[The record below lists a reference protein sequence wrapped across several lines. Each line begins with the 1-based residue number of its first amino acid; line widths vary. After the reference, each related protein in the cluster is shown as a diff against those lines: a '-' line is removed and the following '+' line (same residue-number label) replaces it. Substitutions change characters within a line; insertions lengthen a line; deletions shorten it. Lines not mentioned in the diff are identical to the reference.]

1 VVQDT
6 LYFILRDVWRSFKSD
21 KLTVAFA
28 LASMAIGLAMATVT
42 LSILD
47 ATILHPLPYPAPQEI
62 VELTQPDKSSGRL
75 RAFTYRF
82 FQDAQRSLPGIQ
94 SLGALSYSDLILQSD
109 HDPVAVS
116 GVACSASFFDV
127 LKLKPMRGRSFER
140 SEESP
145 DSGVPVVL
153 ISEELWRN
161 RYGSDPGILGRTI
174 RLNELPHIV
183 IGVMKAGLRIPPLP
197 SAPAVWIPLGSDPMM
212 AQVKKMFPSSWDR
225 SAYLFL
231 WARINPGISV
241 KTAEEQAKAAGLSLL
256 AQADPDRS
264 PSADFRIVSVEE
276 QLRSRYQ
283 FEIYILVLGVLLIM
297 LVTCFNVSSLILARS
312 LSHRG
317 ELAVRLALGE
327 SQLRAVTRMFLEGV
341 LISVSGALAAMLAGK
356 LMLLALESTIPSGF
370 LPYREITL
378 STKVLGMVLTVAVVC
393 GIVISLWPALRLK
406 RSGRGNLLESLHRS
420 TTEGRSVKLN
430 RQIVVVAQIACTVL
444 AIAIFL
450 SLFRSYHNISA
461 AQLGFDAGP
470 VLVVNLS
477 LPKNAVSGARWK
489 QLGALL
495 INNLESQNGVASAA
509 IAISPPL
516 TRSLRAS
523 YSLPGSLPGKGGQNS
538 VGIADYRPVGRNYFS
553 TLGIP
558 LRKGRLFSDSD
569 TLKSNP
575 VCILNEALARAQ
587 FAERPEIGAA
597 ITPLGMKPCE
607 VIGVVGD
614 VASYDLRDRHAPALY
629 VPFDQMSSEAI
640 QGFMSILIR
649 TSNGASHSQIDHLKA
664 LVVEEIRREAPMLP
678 ATIQP
683 LTAIVARASS
693 LERFRAMLMGVVS
706 LIAVILAACG
716 VYGIAANYVI
726 QRRRDLT
733 IRLALGAT
741 TRHIITGIMKDALIL
756 AVIGLVLGLA
766 GAYPL
771 LKALNAVLFG
781 LAGLEM
787 EAIAACALI
796 ILFIVSLSAYIPAR
810 RTISLNVA
818 DVLKDV

>member
-1 VVQDT
+1 VIQDT

-28 LASMAIGLAMATVT
+28 LVSMAFGLATATVT

-47 ATILHPLPYPAPQEI
+47 ATIFHPLPYPEPQEI

-94 SLGALSYSDLILQSD
+94 SLGALSYSNLILQSD
-109 HDPVAVS
+109 YDPVAVS

-127 LKLKPMRGRSFER
+127 LKLKPMRGRSFDR

-174 RLNELPHIV
+174 RLNELPHTV
-183 IGVMKAGLRIPPLP
+183 IGIMEAGLRIPPLP
-197 SAPAVWIPLGSDPMM
+197 SPPALWIPLGSDPIM

-231 WARINPGISV
+231 WARINHGISV

-256 AQADPDRS
+256 TQADPDRLQS
-264 PSADFRIVSVEE
+264 TDFRIVSVEE
-276 QLRSRYQ
+276 QLRGRYRS
-283 FEIYILVLGVLLIM
+283 EIYILVLGVLLVM

-312 LSHRG
+312 LSHRD

-327 SQLRAVTRMFLEGV
+327 SQLRAITRMFLEGV
-341 LISVSGALAAMLAGK
+341 LISVSGALVAILAGK

-370 LPYREITL
+370 LPYRQITL
-378 STKVLGMVLTVAVVC
+378 NTKVLGVVLAGAVVC

-406 RSGRGNLLESLHRS
+406 RSGRGNLLESMHRS

-444 AIAIFL
+444 AIVIFL

-477 LPKNAVSGARWK
+477 LPINAVSGERWK

-495 INNLESQNGVASAA
+495 VNNLESQNGVASAA

-516 TRSLRAS
+516 TRSLRTS
-523 YSLPGSLPGKGGQNS
+523 YSLPGKSGQNS
-538 VGIADYRPVGRNYFS
+538 AGIADYRPVGRSYFS

-569 TLKSNP
+569 TSKSNP

-587 FAERPEIGAA
+587 FAERLEISAA

-614 VASYDLRDRHAPALY
+614 VASYDLRDRPAPALY
-629 VPFDQMSSEAI
+629 VPFDQMHSESI

-649 TSNGASHSQIDHLKA
+649 TSNGASHSQIDYLKT
-664 LVVEEIRREAPMLP
+664 LVVEEIRRKAPMLP

-683 LTAIVARASS
+683 LTAIVARTSS

-741 TRHIITGIMKDALIL
+741 TRHIITGILKDALIL

-771 LKALNAVLFG
+771 LQALNAVLFG

-787 EAIAACALI
+787 EAIAACALMI
-796 ILFIVSLSAYIPAR
+796 FFIVSLSAYIPAR
-810 RTISLNVA
+810 RTVSLNVA

>member
-1 VVQDT
+1 VIQDT

-28 LASMAIGLAMATVT
+28 LVSMAIGLATATVT

-47 ATILHPLPYPAPQEI
+47 SAILHPLPYQAPQEI

-82 FQDAQRSLPGIQ
+82 FYDAQRSLPGIQ
-94 SLGALSYSDLILQSD
+94 SLGALSFSDLILQSD

-127 LKLKPMRGRSFER
+127 LKLKPMRGRLFDR
-140 SEESP
+140 TEESP
-145 DSGVPVVL
+145 DSGVPLVL
-153 ISEELWRN
+153 ISEELWRS
-161 RYGSDPGILGRTI
+161 RYGSDPSILGRTI
-174 RLNELPHIV
+174 RLNELPHTV

-231 WARINPGISV
+231 WARINHGISI

-256 AQADPDRS
+256 AQADPGRS
-264 PSADFRIVSVEE
+264 PGADFRIISVEE
-276 QLRSRYQ
+276 ELRSRYRL
-283 FEIYILVLGVLLIM
+283 EIYILVLGVLLVV

-341 LISVSGALAAMLAGK
+341 LISVLGALVAALAGK

-370 LPYREITL
+370 LPYREIAL
-378 STKVLGMVLTVAVVC
+378 NTKVLGMVLTVAVVC
-393 GIVISLWPALRLK
+393 GILISLWPALRLK
-406 RSGRGNLLESLHRS
+406 RSGRANMLECLYRS
-420 TTEGRSVKLN
+420 ATEGRSVKLN
-430 RQIVVVAQIACTVL
+430 RQIVVIAQIACTVL
-444 AIAIFL
+444 AIVIFL

-461 AQLGFDAGP
+461 AQLGFDADP

-477 LPKNAVSGARWK
+477 LPKNAVSGERWK

-495 INNLESQNGVASAA
+495 VSNLESRNGVASAA

-516 TRSLRAS
+516 TRSLRTS
-523 YSLPGSLPGKGGQNS
+523 YSLPGKSGQNS
-538 VGIADYRPVGRNYFS
+538 AGIADYRPVGRNYFS
-553 TLGIP
+553 ALGIP

-569 TLKSNP
+569 TSKSNP
-575 VCILNEALARAQ
+575 VCILNETLAKAQ
-587 FAERPEIGAA
+587 FAERPESGATIA
-597 ITPLGMKPCE
+597 PLGMKPCE

-614 VASYDLRDRHAPALY
+614 VASYDLRDRPAPALY
-629 VPFDQMSSEAI
+629 VPFDQMRSESI

-649 TSNGASHSQIDHLKA
+649 TSNGASPSKIDYLKT
-664 LVVEEIRREAPMLP
+664 LIVGEIRREAPMLP
-678 ATIQP
+678 ASIQP
-683 LTAIVARASS
+683 LRAIVARSSS
-693 LERFRAMLMGVVS
+693 LARFRAMLMGVVS
-706 LIAVILAACG
+706 LIAIILAACG

-726 QRRRDLT
+726 QRRRELT

-741 TRHIITGIMKDALIL
+741 TRHIIAGILKDSLIL
-756 AVIGLVLGLA
+756 AGIGLVLGLA

-771 LKALNAVLFG
+771 LRALNAVLFG
-781 LAGLEM
+781 FAGLAV
-787 EAIAACALI
+787 EAIVACALT

-810 RTISLNVA
+810 RTVSLNVA